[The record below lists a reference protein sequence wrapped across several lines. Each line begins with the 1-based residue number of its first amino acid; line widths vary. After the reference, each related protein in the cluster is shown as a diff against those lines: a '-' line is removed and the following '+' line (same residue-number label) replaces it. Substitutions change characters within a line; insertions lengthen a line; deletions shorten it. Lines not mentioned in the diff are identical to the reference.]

1 MLASGSN
8 CAVKP
13 TRLRRAAY
21 FRSLVPSYSALC
33 RPAFTPAVR
42 LSHRFLLWGFGAAP
56 GFACIRR
63 ASFKPFWP
71 LALVQQAL
79 PAIILA
85 ALRRSRGPALFP
97 GPHPSLSLG
106 APFWPSGLTIRR
118 SRPPTAAAELR
129 ALAFGAFTCPPH
141 RSCRRLSPS
150 PKHALLGRCSAALR
164 GCACG
169 GPGHTVLAWLWAA
182 GYGHTLLM
190 QSLFGAALSSTLP
203 LTRQSS

>member
-1 MLASGSN
+1 M
-8 CAVKP
+8 
-13 TRLRRAAY
+13 
-21 FRSLVPSYSALC
+21 
-33 RPAFTPAVR
+33 
-42 LSHRFLLWGFGAAP
+42 P
-56 GFACIRR
+56 GFALGCF

-71 LALVQQAL
+71 RPLVQLALV
-79 PAIILA
+79 AIIFQ
-85 ALRRSRGPALFP
+85 ALRRFRGAVLFRSLR
-97 GPHPSLSLG
+97 PSSSWG
-106 APFWPSGLTIRR
+106 FPFWRLGLTVRR

-129 ALAFGAFTCPPH
+129 ALACYAFACPPH

-169 GPGHTVLAWLWAA
+169 GPGHTVLAWLQAA

>member
-1 MLASGSN
+1 MPCAGLRLWALRWFQAFLASSACAACATSYHFASIAPPPWRSAFSRFALVVKLGFPVLASGSN

-21 FRSLVPSYSALC
+21 FRS
-33 RPAFTPAVR
+33 
-42 LSHRFLLWGFGAAP
+42 
-56 GFACIRR
+56 
-63 ASFKPFWP
+63 
-71 LALVQQAL
+71 
-79 PAIILA
+79 
-85 ALRRSRGPALFP
+85 
-97 GPHPSLSLG
+97 
-106 APFWPSGLTIRR
+106 
-118 SRPPTAAAELR
+118 
-129 ALAFGAFTCPPH
+129 LAFGAFTCPPH

>member
-1 MLASGSN
+1 MLYLSPLPPSCCRVGFSAFFGVRGFLVFLASSARSA
-8 CAVKP
+8 CASSFCFCSAVCLRSIFGLAAVANRSVKP

-21 FRSLVPSYSALC
+21 F
-33 RPAFTPAVR
+33 
-42 LSHRFLLWGFGAAP
+42 
-56 GFACIRR
+56 
-63 ASFKPFWP
+63 
-71 LALVQQAL
+71 
-79 PAIILA
+79 
-85 ALRRSRGPALFP
+85 
-97 GPHPSLSLG
+97 LSL
-106 APFWPSGLTIRR
+106 ACY
-118 SRPPTAAAELR
+118 
-129 ALAFGAFTCPPH
+129 AFACPPH